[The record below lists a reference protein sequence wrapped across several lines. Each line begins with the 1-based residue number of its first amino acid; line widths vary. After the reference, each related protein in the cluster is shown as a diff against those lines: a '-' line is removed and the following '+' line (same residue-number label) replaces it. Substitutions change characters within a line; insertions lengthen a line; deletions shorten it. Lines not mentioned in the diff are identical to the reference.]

1 MSMAYCDF
9 VIKHDPDKETSE
21 ELTKKIFYSV
31 FIKRLKAQKPCI
43 IFMSGESGEG
53 KSYSALIFQMILLEI
68 QGLYLKDYINHINV
82 YQPLEYP
89 KKLKAIL
96 FDKELKKLNII
107 CMHEAR
113 EIVKAKLWYN
123 FLNQSIS
130 DINAMSRKVKRLITI
145 IISQFIRD
153 ISTDIRYTLNYYCV
167 VRRPK
172 NKPARVY
179 INVLWKDDR
188 DLDKPKLKKRKLS
201 GYIVLPNG
209 AYKRYVPK
217 YLECRLPP
225 KEIRDEF
232 DRKDFESKA
241 HIIKKKI
248 DNLIKEMEQDIGE
261 TTNKINTMVDWY
273 VGNPTSLN
281 MIGKVYRGKFKLRK
295 EFKTMH
301 EMNDFESIQF
311 EKRLNEELDK
321 QGVVEDGTDELQRL

>member
-1 MSMAYCDF
+1 MAYCDF
-9 VIKHDPDKETSE
+9 VIRHDPNKESNI

-31 FIKRLKAQKPCI
+31 FIKRIKAQKPCI
-43 IFMSGESGEG
+43 IFVSGDSGEG
-53 KSYSALIFQMILLEI
+53 KSYSAITIQRILMEI
-68 QGLYLKDYINHINV
+68 QGLGLMEYLNNINV

-89 KKLKAIL
+89 QKLRELL
-96 FDKELKKLNII
+96 FNNDLKKVNII

-130 DINAMSRKVKRLITI
+130 DINAMSRKIKRLITI

-188 DLDKPKLKKRKLS
+188 DLEKPKLRKRKLS
-201 GYIVLPNG
+201 GYIVLPGG
-209 AYKRYVPK
+209 AYRRYIPK
-217 YLECRLPP
+217 YLECKQPP

-232 DRKDFESKA
+232 DKKDYESKA

-248 DNLIKEMEQDIGE
+248 DSLIKEMEQDIGS
-261 TTNKINTMVDWY
+261 TTQKISTMVEWY
-273 VGNPTSLN
+273 INNPTSLN
-281 MIGKVYRGKFKLRK
+281 LIGKVYKNKFRLKK
-295 EFKTMH
+295 NFKIMH
-301 EMNDFESIQF
+301 ELSDYESEQF
-311 EKRLNEELDK
+311 EIKLNEELEK
-321 QGVVEDGTDELQRL
+321 QGIKED